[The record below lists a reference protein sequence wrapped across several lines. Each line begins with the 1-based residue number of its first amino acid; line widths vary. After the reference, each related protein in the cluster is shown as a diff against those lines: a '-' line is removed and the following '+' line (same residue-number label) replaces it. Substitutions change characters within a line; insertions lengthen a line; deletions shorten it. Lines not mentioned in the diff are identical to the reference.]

1 MVSQKLGFDK
11 YSCYNISGEVMKTI
25 KDDVINEIV
34 INKSRFITL
43 LYSIDDV
50 LKVDKI
56 IEKVKEKYQNATHYC
71 FGYIIDNYK
80 KSSDDNEPSG
90 TAGIPILNV
99 LENNNL
105 NHILAIVVRYFGGI
119 KLGSGGLIR
128 AYSKSVRLALN
139 NTTIVE
145 LKKYDQYKITFD
157 YDKVKTIDHIVKN
170 KIISKDFKEDITYTI
185 YFDNINI
192 ILPYVKNITKEKT
205 IYVKDS

>member
-25 KDDVINEIV
+25 I
-34 INKSRFITL
+34 
-43 LYSIDDV
+43 
-50 LKVDKI
+50 DKI